1 MAEENPYVG
10 YVQLSEGTPDV
21 HVTSVSDL
29 TGMEQLKTS
38 VLIMAMDNYVANARH
53 DTRPHER

>member
-1 MAEENPYVG
+1 MTEENPYVG

-53 DTRPHER
+53 DT